1 MQSGAFSSSRFFV
14 MRLLVHIIICVF
26 LTLSLDGYARNVTPK
41 DDFRDSVMN
50 RIYRYYQLSYSAS
63 EQSHESYAYTKFMM
77 RTNHR
82 NFTLAMVPSLYAI
95 AHGSG
100 REFMGEYYSKYTVKE
115 KNKITPHRL
124 LCITTVPHK
133 RNTMPS
139 LLNYLTP
146 NVYGECLF
154 QDNILSPYHRSNRK
168 YYKFMV
174 TALPFGKAQVY
185 AYPKLKNTQLVT
197 SMAIVDSHTGRINL
211 VDFEGE
217 YDMTRF
223 FISVVMNKEDSVGSL
238 YPKKCDLRAN
248 FRFMGN
254 QITARYSTIY
264 GLPKLLSDSLNN
276 VEDTTLMAK
285 VRPTPLNEEEMNFLN
300 HYYQKKNERDSLAKN
315 EKHKKSFVKDV
326 LWDIVGDNVLNRI
339 KQNFGKQNQGYLRI
353 NPILNPLYMGYS
365 ERKGFVYKFDVRG
378 SYSFS
383 DDVQFALRFKAGYA
397 FKQHRFYFS
406 IPATLNYNK
415 KHDGFLQLELGNG
428 NRINTNVVARR
439 ILDISE
445 KKDSLIQFPYGD
457 YTAFK
462 DNYWRLTNHWIFNNY
477 IGFELG
483 IIAHQRQSISPE
495 FYKEN
500 NFPSL
505 YRAVAPALALVWHP
519 IGKNGPVVKVDYER
533 SFNHFLHS
541 NISYERVEMDM
552 QDIINMS
559 RRRSLSLRL
568 GSGFYTQKGDHW
580 YFVDYTNF
588 RDNNLPGGWNDD
600 WAGEFELLNSGWYNA
615 SDYYVRSNVTY
626 ESPALFAAW
635 LPWVGRFIENERY
648 YVNALM
654 VRHLHPYTEWG
665 YGFKTRV
672 ASVGIF
678 ASFQNTKFQGV
689 GCKFG
694 FELFREW

>member
-1 MQSGAFSSSRFFV
+1 MLFKLPIFV

-41 DDFRDSVMN
+41 DDFRDSVVN

-285 VRPTPLNEEEMNFLN
+285 VRPTPLNEEEMHFLN
-300 HYYQKKNERDSLAKN
+300 HYYQKKNERDSLAKTKN
-315 EKHKKSFVKDV
+315 IKS
-326 LWDIVGDNVLNRI
+326 
-339 KQNFGKQNQGYLRI
+339 
-353 NPILNPLYMGYS
+353 
-365 ERKGFVYKFDVRG
+365 
-378 SYSFS
+378 
-383 DDVQFALRFKAGYA
+383 
-397 FKQHRFYFS
+397 
-406 IPATLNYNK
+406 
-415 KHDGFLQLELGNG
+415 
-428 NRINTNVVARR
+428 
-439 ILDISE
+439 
-445 KKDSLIQFPYGD
+445 
-457 YTAFK
+457 
-462 DNYWRLTNHWIFNNY
+462 
-477 IGFELG
+477 
-483 IIAHQRQSISPE
+483 
-495 FYKEN
+495 
-500 NFPSL
+500 
-505 YRAVAPALALVWHP
+505 
-519 IGKNGPVVKVDYER
+519 
-533 SFNHFLHS
+533 
-541 NISYERVEMDM
+541 
-552 QDIINMS
+552 
-559 RRRSLSLRL
+559 
-568 GSGFYTQKGDHW
+568 
-580 YFVDYTNF
+580 
-588 RDNNLPGGWNDD
+588 
-600 WAGEFELLNSGWYNA
+600 LL
-615 SDYYVRSNVTY
+615 
-626 ESPALFAAW
+626 
-635 LPWVGRFIENERY
+635 
-648 YVNALM
+648 
-654 VRHLHPYTEWG
+654 
-665 YGFKTRV
+665 
-672 ASVGIF
+672 
-678 ASFQNTKFQGV
+678 
-689 GCKFG
+689 
-694 FELFREW
+694 